1 MMSGILAG
9 RVAIV
14 TGAARGI
21 GLAVAQ
27 TMVMQGARVVI
38 ADNGAS
44 IDGSPE
50 DSVVADAAAER
61 CNAIAA
67 GRAVAFKDDI
77 AAPGAAQRLVETARD
92 AFGAV
97 DVVVNNAA
105 IRRTAPLLEARQDA
119 FEHVIGTNLIAA
131 FALLAAAAPMMR
143 DQVRGGRIPGAVI
156 NVVST
161 AGLYGRAGEAAYA
174 SAKAA
179 LLGLTRVA
187 ALELQPTGVTC
198 NAVAPFAATRA
209 AQAGAEP
216 GDDVPARALL
226 RRAMGVPASYAA
238 NLIAWLGSPQAAS
251 VTGQLFGVRGRELML
266 FSQPRPVRTVFTDPG
281 GLDPDALA
289 GYVLNH
295 LAPDFTALTGD
306 LDAFGS
312 EPVV

>member
-1 MMSGILAG
+1 MMGGILDG

-38 ADNGAS
+38 ADNGAAL
-44 IDGSPE
+44 DGGPE

-67 GRAVAFKDDI
+67 GRAVAFNDDI
-77 AAPGAAQRLVETARD
+77 ASPGAAQRLVGAARD

-97 DVVVNNAA
+97 DIVVNNAA
-105 IRRTAPLLEARQDA
+105 IRREAPVFEARLDA
-119 FEHVIGTNLIAA
+119 FEQVIATNLTAA
-131 FALLAAAAPMMR
+131 FALLAAAAPVMR
-143 DQVRGGRIPGAVI
+143 DQVRAGRIPGAVI

-179 LLGLTRVA
+179 LVGLTRVV
-187 ALELQPTGVTC
+187 ALDMRSCGVTC

-209 AQAGAEP
+209 APRPAAN
-216 GDDVPARALL
+216 GDALARAMRRAMDVPA
-226 RRAMGVPASYAA
+226 SHAA

-281 GLDPDALA
+281 GLDADALA

-295 LAPDFTALTGD
+295 LAPEFTELAGD
-306 LDAFGS
+306 LDAFGGQ
-312 EPVV
+312 PVV